1 MKILLLMILGHL
13 FADYTLQGWFCNG
26 KQEIWWREQ
35 CADECNLE
43 FERRWKKYGN
53 DYICDLLEHGLYW
66 ALVTFLPLFFLADL
80 PGAVLATVVIINAVF
95 HAYIDDLKANA
106 LKINLIQDQL
116 FHFGQIV
123 VTWAAFL
130 LWGVI

>member
-13 FADYTLQGWFCNG
+13 FADYTLQGWFANG

-35 CADECNLE
+35 CSDACNLE

-53 DYICDLLEHGLYW
+53 DYKCALLEHGLYW
-66 ALVTFLPLFFLADL
+66 SLVTFLPLFFWADL
-80 PGAVLATVVIINAVF
+80 SDVALVAVVVVNTII
-95 HAYIDDLKANA
+95 HAIVDDLKANK

-116 FHFGQIV
+116 LHFSQIII
-123 VTWAAFL
+123 TWGL
-130 LWGVI
+130 V

>member
-1 MKILLLMILGHL
+1 MKLLLLMFLGHL

-53 DYICDLLEHGLYW
+53 DYKCALLEHGLYW
-66 ALVTFLPLFFLADL
+66 SLVTFLPLFFLAEL
-80 PGAVLATVVIINAVF
+80 PDVWLAAMVLFNTVF
-95 HAYIDDLKANA
+95 HAYIDDLKANK
-106 LKINLIQDQL
+106 LKINLIQDQA
-116 FHFGQIV
+116 FHFVQIV
-123 VTWAAFL
+123 VTWAAAL
-130 LWGVI
+130 IIEVA

>member
-13 FADYTLQGWFCNG
+13 FADYTLQGWLANG

-35 CADECNLE
+35 CADECNME

-53 DYICDLLEHGLYW
+53 DYKCALLEHGLYW
-66 ALVTFLPLFFLADL
+66 SLVTFLPLFFWADL
-80 PGAVLATVVIINAVF
+80 TDAVLSAVVVINTAF
-95 HAYIDDLKANA
+95 HAYIDDLKANK

-116 FHFGQIV
+116 LHFGQIIITWV
-123 VTWAAFL
+123 V
-130 LWGVI
+130 I

>member
-43 FERRWKKYGN
+43 FERRWKKYRH
-53 DYICDLLEHGLYW
+53 DYKCALFEHGLYW
-66 ALVTFLPLFFLADL
+66 SLVTFLPLFFWMDL
-80 PGAVLATVVIINAVF
+80 PDLTLVAVVVVNTII
-95 HAYIDDLKANA
+95 HAIVDDLKANK

-116 FHFGQIV
+116 LHFGQIIITWV
-123 VTWAAFL
+123 V
-130 LWGVI
+130 I